1 MVWFGLVLIYDKL
14 VQSGSKFSI
23 KGLVSPFL
31 KRFGL
36 NGFINFKQFGLVFII
51 NKWFG
56 FIINKW
62 FGLVSR
68 LRNRTEPGPLLVMVI
83 LYSRYII
90 YYINP
95 SHFVSHYFLF
105 PKRLTLP

>member
-36 NGFINFKQFGLVFII
+36 DT
-51 NKWFG
+51 
-56 FIINKW
+56 
-62 FGLVSR
+62 
-68 LRNRTEPGPLLVMVI
+68 RTERLPIVSSINILMLYF
-83 LYSRYII
+83 LYSNLLAQR
-90 YYINP
+90 
-95 SHFVSHYFLF
+95 S
-105 PKRLTLP
+105 